1 MNLHNGRY
9 IVGIDPGLSG
19 AVALYATDALRAGA
33 EYRLQTLKIIDMPA
47 HEIKVNGKKRRQLDL
62 YQLARWFD
70 LHAADMR
77 HAYIESVHSMPK
89 QGVSS
94 SFAFGFAAG
103 AVQAMVAASFV
114 PMTLVSP
121 RVWKAAMHLNAD
133 KDASRR
139 LASQRLPAFSHLWAC
154 AKDDGRAEAALLA
167 LYGSTQQ

>member
-1 MNLHNGRY
+1 MNIHNGRY

-19 AVALYATDALRAGA
+19 AVALFDPHPIHA
-33 EYRLQTLKIIDMPA
+33 EHSELRLQIIDMPL
-47 HEIKVNGKKRRQLDL
+47 HEIKVAGKKRRQLDL

-70 LHAADMR
+70 LKAADMR
-77 HAYIESVHSMPK
+77 HAFIESVHAMPK

-94 SFAFGFAAG
+94 SFSFGFAAG
-103 AVQAMVAASFV
+103 AVQGIVAASFV

-121 RVWKAAMHLNAD
+121 RQWKAAMKLSAD

-139 LASQRLPAFSHLWAC
+139 LASQRLPAFAHLWAR

-167 LYGSTQQ
+167 LYGSIAK